1 MLKALKVLSE
11 KKILYRFA
19 NESKISLM
27 KKINFILMA
36 IIAISIISCNNTG
49 REVRNGEI
57 KDTFKYKTEQFA
69 DVKILRYQIPG
80 FEKLSL
86 QQKKLLYY
94 LSQAALCGR
103 DIIYDQNFKY
113 NLIIRRT
120 LEGIIDKYNGDRKSA
135 DWENFMIYTKRVWF
149 CNGIHHHYS
158 SDKLVPGF
166 TKDYFKELIKNSPGA
181 TFPVEKNQTLDKF
194 MEWIIPVIFDPNL
207 YAKRISLDPTKDLI
221 TNSACNFYE
230 NITQAEAEKYYESL
244 TDKNSE
250 NPISYGLNS
259 KLVKENGKIVE
270 KVYKIDGMYTAA
282 IEKIVFWLEKAKG
295 VAENDNQKAGFEKL
309 ISYYKTGDL
318 KTWDDYNV
326 LWVKDLASSVDYV
339 NGFIEV
345 YGDPLA
351 MKATW
356 ESVVNFKDVEG
367 TKRAEIISKNA
378 QWFENSSPVDPKFKK
393 KEVKG
398 VSAKVITVVQ
408 LGGECDPST
417 PIGINL
423 PNANWIRKQHGSKSV
438 TMDNIMYSY
447 DQSSQGSGLLEEF
460 CYSKDE
466 IERAKKHGYLAGN
479 LHTDLHECLGH
490 GSGQLLPGV
499 SSEALKNY
507 HSALEEARADLFALY
522 FIMDQKMV
530 DLGLMPVLDVAK
542 AEYDNYIR
550 NGLMTQLTRI
560 ELVKNIEQAH
570 MRNRQLI
577 AKWVYEKGENSKV
590 IEKKIKDNKTF
601 FVINDYNKL
610 RSLFGDLLKE
620 IQRIKSEG
628 DFIAGKELVEKYAI
642 KIDPT
647 LHKEVKERYEKLKLA
662 PYAGFIN
669 PVLVPVMKNNNI
681 VDIKLEY
688 PTSFSDQMLYYSK
701 NYSYLPDQN

>member
-1 MLKALKVLSE
+1 MKFRNLLVMGIIVALFASCGNKKEAQNSE
-11 KKILYRFA
+11 
-19 NESKISLM
+19 
-27 KKINFILMA
+27 
-36 IIAISIISCNNTG
+36 
-49 REVRNGEI
+49 V

-69 DVKILRYQIPG
+69 DVKILRYQVPG

-86 QQKKLLYY
+86 NQKKLLYF
-94 LSQAALCGR
+94 LSQAALSGR

-113 NLIIRRT
+113 NLTIRHT
-120 LEGIIDKYNGDRKSA
+120 LEAIVDKYTGDRKS
-135 DWENFMIYTKRVWF
+135 DNFAKFMTYTKRVWF

-158 SDKLVPGF
+158 SDKFLPEF
-166 TKDYFKELIKNSPGA
+166 SKEYFKELAKNSPGG
-181 TFPVEKNQTLDKF
+181 TFPLDKG
-194 MEWIIPVIFDPNL
+194 ETVDQLLEKIIPIMFDAKLFP
-207 YAKRISLDPTKDLI
+207 KRISLDPSKDMI

-230 NITQAEAEKYYESL
+230 NITQQEAENYYNGII
-244 TDKNSE
+244 DKKSVT
-250 NPISYGLNS
+250 PVSYGLNS
-259 KLVKENGKIVE
+259 KLVKENGKISE
-270 KVYKIDGMYTAA
+270 KVYKVGGMYAAA
-282 IEKIVFWLEKAKG
+282 IEKIVYWLEQAAT
-295 VAENDNQKAGFEKL
+295 VAENENQKAGLLKL
-309 ISYYKTGDL
+309 IEYYKTGDL

-326 LWVKDLASSVDYV
+326 LWVQDLQSSVDYV

-356 ESVVNFKDVEG
+356 ESVVNFKDVEA
-367 TKRAEIISKNA
+367 TKRAETISKNA
-378 QWFENSSPVDPKFKK
+378 QWFEDNSPVDPRFKK

-408 LGGECDPST
+408 LGGDCHPST

-447 DQSSQGSGLLEEF
+447 DQSSLGSGMLEEF
-460 CYSKDE
+460 CFSKDE
-466 IERAKKHGYLAGN
+466 IERAKKYGYLAGN
-479 LHTDLHECLGH
+479 LTTDLHECVGH

-530 DLGLMPVLDVAK
+530 DLGLIPDLEAAR
-542 AEYDNYIR
+542 AEYDSYIR

-560 ELVKNIEQAH
+560 ELGKDIEQAH

-577 AKWVYEKGENSKV
+577 AKWVYEKGSKDKV
-590 IEKKIKDNKTF
+590 IEKKTKDGKTF

-610 RSLFGDLLKE
+610 RTLFGELLKE
-620 IQRIKSEG
+620 MQRIKSEG
-628 DFIAGKELVEKYAI
+628 DFITGKAMVEKYAI
-642 KIDPT
+642 KIDPV
-647 LHKEVKERYEKLKLA
+647 LHKEVKERYEKLKLV

-669 PVLVPVMKNNNI
+669 PVLEPVMKGNEI
-681 VDIKLEY
+681 IDIKLSY
-688 PTSFSDQMLYYSK
+688 PTDFTKQMMYYSK
-701 NYSYLPDQN
+701 NYSFLPAKN

>member
-1 MLKALKVLSE
+1 MKFRNLLVMGIIVALFASCGNKKEAQNSE
-11 KKILYRFA
+11 
-19 NESKISLM
+19 
-27 KKINFILMA
+27 
-36 IIAISIISCNNTG
+36 
-49 REVRNGEI
+49 V

-69 DVKILRYQIPG
+69 DVKILRYQVPG

-86 QQKKLLYY
+86 NQKKLLYF
-94 LSQAALCGR
+94 LSQAALSGR

-113 NLIIRRT
+113 NLTIRHT
-120 LEGIIDKYNGDRKSA
+120 LEAIVDKYTGDRKS
-135 DWENFMIYTKRVWF
+135 DNFAKFMTYTKRVWF

-158 SDKLVPGF
+158 TDKFLPEF
-166 TKDYFKELIKNSPGA
+166 SKEYFKELVKNSPGGA
-181 TFPVEKNQTLDKF
+181 FPLDKGETTDQF
-194 MEWIIPVIFDPNL
+194 LEKIIPIMFDAKLFP
-207 YAKRISLDPTKDLI
+207 KRISLDPSKDMI

-230 NITQAEAEKYYESL
+230 NITQQEAENYYNGII
-244 TDKNSE
+244 DKKSVT
-250 NPISYGLNS
+250 PVSYGLNS
-259 KLVKENGKIVE
+259 KLVKENGKISE
-270 KVYKIDGMYTAA
+270 KVYKVGGMYAAA
-282 IEKIVFWLEKAKG
+282 IEKIVYWLEQAAT
-295 VAENDNQKAGFEKL
+295 VAENENQKAGLLKL
-309 ISYYKTGDL
+309 IEYYKTGDL

-326 LWVKDLASSVDYV
+326 LWVQDLQSSVDYV

-356 ESVVNFKDVEG
+356 ESVVNFKDVEA
-367 TKRAEIISKNA
+367 TKRAETISKNA
-378 QWFENSSPVDPKFKK
+378 QWFEDNSPVDPRFKK

-408 LGGECDPST
+408 LGGDCHPST

-447 DQSSQGSGLLEEF
+447 DQSSLGSGMLEEF
-460 CYSKDE
+460 CFSKDE
-466 IERAKKHGYLAGN
+466 IERAKKYGYLAGN
-479 LHTDLHECLGH
+479 LTTDLHECVGH

-530 DLGLMPVLDVAK
+530 DLGLIPDLDAAK
-542 AEYDNYIR
+542 AEYDSYIR

-560 ELVKNIEQAH
+560 ELGKDIEQAH

-577 AKWVYEKGENSKV
+577 AKWVYEKGSKDKV
-590 IEKKIKDNKTF
+590 IEKKTKDGKAF

-610 RSLFGDLLKE
+610 RTLFGDLLKE
-620 IQRIKSEG
+620 MQRIKSEG
-628 DFIAGKELVEKYAI
+628 DFNTGKAMVEKYAI
-642 KIDPT
+642 KIDPVI
-647 LHKEVKERYEKLKLA
+647 HKEVKERYEKLKLV

-669 PVLVPVMKNNNI
+669 PLLEPVMKGNEI
-681 VDIKLEY
+681 IDIRLSY
-688 PTSFSDQMLYYSK
+688 PTDFTNQMMYYSK
-701 NYSYLPDQN
+701 NYSFLPTKN

>member
-1 MLKALKVLSE
+1 MKFRNLLVMGIIVALFASCGN
-11 KKILYRFA
+11 KKEA
-19 NESKISLM
+19 Q
-27 KKINFILMA
+27 
-36 IIAISIISCNNTG
+36 
-49 REVRNGEI
+49 NGEV

-69 DVKILRYQIPG
+69 DVKILRYQVPG

-86 QQKKLLYY
+86 NQKKLLYF
-94 LSQAALCGR
+94 LSQAALSGR

-113 NLIIRRT
+113 NLTIRRT
-120 LEGIIDKYNGDRKSA
+120 LEAIVDKYTGDRKSDDFA
-135 DWENFMIYTKRVWF
+135 KFMTYTKRVWF

-158 SDKLVPGF
+158 SDKFLPEF
-166 TKDYFKELIKNSPGA
+166 SKEYFKELVKNSPGA
-181 TFPVEKNQTLDKF
+181 IFPLDKG
-194 MEWIIPVIFDPNL
+194 ETTDQLLEKIIPIMFDAKLFP
-207 YAKRISLDPTKDLI
+207 KRISLDPSKDLI

-230 NITQAEAEKYYESL
+230 NITQQEAENYYKGIIDEKSA
-244 TDKNSE
+244 T
-250 NPISYGLNS
+250 PVSYGLNS
-259 KLVKENGKIVE
+259 KLVKENGKISE
-270 KVYKIDGMYTAA
+270 KVYKVGGMYAAA
-282 IEKIVFWLEKAKG
+282 IEKIVYWLEQAAT
-295 VAENDNQKAGFEKL
+295 VAENENQKAGLLKL
-309 ISYYKTGDL
+309 IEYYKTGDL
-318 KTWDDYNV
+318 KIWDDYNI
-326 LWVKDLASSVDYV
+326 LWVQDLQSSVDYV

-356 ESVVNFKDVEG
+356 ESVVNFKDIEA
-367 TKRAEIISKNA
+367 TKRAETISKNA
-378 QWFENSSPVDPKFKK
+378 QWFEDNSPVDHRFKK

-398 VSAKVITVVQ
+398 VTAKVITVVQ
-408 LGGECDPST
+408 LGGDCHPST

-447 DQSSQGSGLLEEF
+447 DQSSLGSGMLEEF
-460 CYSKDE
+460 CFSKDE
-466 IERAKKHGYLAGN
+466 IERAKKYGYLAGN
-479 LHTDLHECLGH
+479 LTTDLHECVGH

-530 DLGLMPVLDVAK
+530 DLGLIPDLDAAK
-542 AEYDNYIR
+542 AAYDNYIR

-560 ELVKNIEQAH
+560 DLGKDIEQAH

-577 AKWVYEKGENSKV
+577 AKWVYEKGEKDKV
-590 IEKKIKDNKTF
+590 VEQKTKDGKTF

-610 RSLFGDLLKE
+610 RTLFGELLKE
-620 IQRIKSEG
+620 MQRIKSEG
-628 DFIAGKELVEKYAI
+628 DFNTGKAMVEKYAI
-642 KIDPT
+642 KIDPV

-669 PVLVPVMKNNNI
+669 PVLEPVMKGNEI
-681 VDIKLEY
+681 IDIKLSY
-688 PTSFSDQMLYYSK
+688 PTDFANQMMYYSK
-701 NYSYLPDQN
+701 NYSFLPAIN

>member
-1 MLKALKVLSE
+1 MKFRNLLVMGIIVILFASCGN
-11 KKILYRFA
+11 KKEA
-19 NESKISLM
+19 
-27 KKINFILMA
+27 
-36 IIAISIISCNNTG
+36 
-49 REVRNGEI
+49 RNGEV

-69 DVKILRYQIPG
+69 DVKILRYQVPG

-86 QQKKLLYY
+86 NQKKLLYF
-94 LSQAALCGR
+94 LSQAALSGR

-113 NLIIRRT
+113 NLTIRRT
-120 LEGIIDKYNGDRKSA
+120 LEAIVDKYTGDRKSDEFA
-135 DWENFMIYTKRVWF
+135 KFMIYTKRVWF

-158 SDKLVPGF
+158 SDKFLPEF
-166 TKDYFKELIKNSPGA
+166 SKEYFKELAQNSPGGA
-181 TFPVEKNQTLDKF
+181 FPLDKG
-194 MEWIIPVIFDPNL
+194 ETVDQLLEKIIPIMFDAKLFP
-207 YAKRISLDPTKDLI
+207 KRISLDPSKDMI

-230 NITQAEAEKYYESL
+230 NITQQEAENFYNGII
-244 TDKNSE
+244 DKKSAT
-250 NPISYGLNS
+250 PISYGLNS
-259 KLVKENGKIVE
+259 KLVKENGKIFE
-270 KVYKIDGMYTAA
+270 KVYKVGGMYGAA
-282 IEKIVFWLEKAKG
+282 IEKIVYWLEQAAT
-295 VAENDNQKAGFEKL
+295 VAENENQKAGLLKL
-309 ISYYKTGDL
+309 IEYYKTGNL

-326 LWVKDLASSVDYV
+326 LWVQDLQSAVDYV

-356 ESVVNFKDVEG
+356 ESVVNFKDEEA
-367 TKRAEIISKNA
+367 TKRAEAISKNA
-378 QWFENSSPVDPKFKK
+378 QWFEDNSPVDPRFKK

-398 VSAKVITVVQ
+398 VTAKVITVVQ
-408 LGGECDPST
+408 LGGDCYPST

-438 TMDNIMYSY
+438 TMDNITYSY
-447 DQSSQGSGLLEEF
+447 DQSSLGSGMLQEF
-460 CYSKDE
+460 CFSKDE
-466 IERAKKHGYLAGN
+466 IERAEKYGYIAGN
-479 LHTDLHECLGH
+479 LTTDLHECVGH

-530 DLGLMPVLDVAK
+530 DLGLMPNLDVAK
-542 AEYDNYIR
+542 AEYDSYIR

-560 ELVKNIEQAH
+560 ELGKDIEQAH

-577 AKWVYEKGENSKV
+577 AKWVFEKGEKDKV
-590 IEKKIKDNKTF
+590 IERKTKDGKTF

-610 RSLFGDLLKE
+610 RTLFGELLKE
-620 IQRIKSEG
+620 MQRIKSEG
-628 DFIAGKELVEKYAI
+628 DFNTGKAMVEKYAI
-642 KIDPT
+642 KIDPA

-669 PVLVPVMKNNNI
+669 PLLEPVMKGKEI
-681 VDIKLEY
+681 IDIKLSY
-688 PTSFSDQMLYYSK
+688 PTDFAKQMMYYSK
-701 NYSYLPDQN
+701 NYSFLPAKN